1 MRVLLAGVQANV
13 EMMILVDNGGLG
25 ATEIPD

>member
-1 MRVLLAGVQANV
+1 MSDLLDGQANV
-13 EMMILVDNGGLG
+13 EMMIGVDNGGSG

>member
-13 EMMILVDNGGLG
+13 EMMILVDNGGLR